1 MLRNKT
7 VAPYFRLPDTENNE
21 YALADLRSGKPL
33 VIHFCRGAFCPTAH
47 KDLLLYNDLYDR
59 IQALGADLVAIS
71 VDTPQELRRLKHQL
85 GLQFRMLSD
94 GDFSVSERYG
104 IYLSDEVEA
113 GPQPHGEPAVFVL
126 DVDGKIVF
134 SQVQSGPKA
143 HANPAEIVM
152 ILIFMAQ
159 NGGRYW

>member
-7 VAPYFRLPDTENNE
+7 APPDFTLPDTENH
-21 YALADLRSGKPL
+21 AHSLSDLRDGKAL

-59 IQALGADLVAIS
+59 IQGLGADLVAIS
-71 VDTPQELRRLKHQL
+71 VDTPQELRRLKQQL
-85 GLQFRMLSD
+85 GLQFTLLSD
-94 GDFSVSERYG
+94 ADFAVSERYG
-104 IYLSDEVEA
+104 IYVSDETEA

-126 DVDGKIVF
+126 DADGNLVF
-134 SQVQSGPKA
+134 SQIQSGPKG

-152 ILIFMAQ
+152 ILLYMEQ
-159 NGGRYW
+159 NNGRYW